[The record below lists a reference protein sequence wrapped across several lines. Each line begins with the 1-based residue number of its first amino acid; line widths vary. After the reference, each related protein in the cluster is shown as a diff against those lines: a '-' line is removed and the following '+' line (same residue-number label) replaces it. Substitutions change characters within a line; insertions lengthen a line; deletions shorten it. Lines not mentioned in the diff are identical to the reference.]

1 MGMAASQARLLAIT
15 ARIHDVEYQA
25 QSIENAKVQLSTQSD
40 QVYNEYLEALDAQI
54 LTVSTIGTDGSKSS
68 VAATFNNLF
77 SVNRVT
83 PSDGSKYLLRN
94 EKGKLIVEDAVY
106 NAYEEFKDQDP
117 YLFAISMLGG
127 DTTEA
132 ALTQEVLQAYEESV
146 YQSEVVD
153 ANSNKDLQ
161 EKRKSLE
168 KYVKDGSSIYSG
180 NLKEEYNNEE
190 GKETYEALLKDYREA
205 LYKSYGKEIC
215 TNNINT
221 TSQGIQGSGALMTN
235 AQFDDSRFQ
244 NYIDIFNQIKLCGG
258 CVPIS
263 DYNGSFGDASNNTDW
278 LTSMISCGKFTID
291 VYSKDKNGKE
301 TLTTTSPSSDTSLSY
316 KEETS
321 IDNTALKKAEAKYEK
336 DLKDIDKKDK
346 QYDLTLSKLETERN
360 ALTTEYDSVK
370 KVIEDNIDR
379 TFGIFS

>member
-1 MGMAASQARLLAIT
+1 MGMAASQARLLSIT

-25 QSIENAKVQLSTQSD
+25 QSIQNAKVQLSTQSD
-40 QVYNEYLEALDAQI
+40 QVYNEYLEALDAQV
-54 LTVSTIGTDGSKSS
+54 LAVSTLNADGSKSS

-77 SVNRVT
+77 SINKVT
-83 PSDGSKYLLRN
+83 PADGSNYLLRN

-106 NAYEEFKDQDP
+106 NAYEQYKDKDA
-117 YLFAISMLGG
+117 YLFAICMMGG
-127 DTTEA
+127 ESTEA
-132 ALTQEVLQAYEESV
+132 ALTTNILHAYEESV

-153 ANSNKDLQ
+153 TKSNTHLQ
-161 EKRKSLE
+161 ELRENLE
-168 KYVKDGSSIYSG
+168 KYLKDGSSIYDG
-180 NLKEEYNNEE
+180 DLKEEYNNEK
-190 GKETYEALLKDYREA
+190 GKEDYEALLKNYRAE
-205 LYKSYGKEIC
+205 LYRSYGEEIC
-215 TNNINT
+215 TGNIDT
-221 TSQGIQGSGALMTN
+221 TSQGIQGSGALMTE
-235 AQFDDSRFQ
+235 AQFNDSRFK
-244 NYIDIFNQIKLCGG
+244 NYIDVFNQIKLCGG

-263 DYNGSFGDASNNTDW
+263 DYNGSFGDASNNSEW

-291 VYSKDKNGKE
+291 TYSKDKNGKE

-346 QYDLTLSKLETERN
+346 QYDLTLSKLETERA

-370 KVIEDNIDR
+370 KVIQDNIDR
-379 TFGIFS
+379 TFGIFT